1 MLEFI
6 VGDMVVIPGCGVGAI
21 EDIEVV
27 DLGEETVRTYK
38 IYVKATAMHMWIPV
52 SIAASKGLRAP
63 VDLKRLKVLFEAIR
77 QTTAPAKRTN
87 WNQRQRRY
95 NEQLMSADPL
105 DLAQLLGELSAVKH
119 GGKTLSFGERRLFD
133 RARDLFQS
141 EVDHA
146 TDDAEKAAAQL
157 EAALAA

>member
-63 VDLKRLKVLFEAIR
+63 GDLKRLKVLFEAIR

-87 WNQRQRRY
+87 DAA
-95 NEQLMSADPL
+95 SAHRPPPGT
-105 DLAQLLGELSAVKH
+105 LLLVSTGA
-119 GGKTLSFGERRLFD
+119 LFTSSSPSN
-133 RARDLFQS
+133 R
-141 EVDHA
+141 
-146 TDDAEKAAAQL
+146 
-157 EAALAA
+157 